1 MHSER
6 RDMELTMEHA
16 TKVKPFEKGMIA
28 KMDVEKM
35 TINVKVQDIRV
46 RFGHVD
52 VLVTPVNGAGEQWVE
67 NHRIQI
73 IKG

>member
-1 MHSER
+1 M
-6 RDMELTMEHA
+6 
-16 TKVKPFEKGMIA
+16 VA

-35 TINVKVQDIRV
+35 TINVTVKDIRA

-52 VLVTPVNGAGEQWVE
+52 VLVTPVDGQGEQWVE

-73 IKG
+73 IKS

>member
-1 MHSER
+1 
-6 RDMELTMEHA
+6 MELTMEHA

>member
-1 MHSER
+1 
-6 RDMELTMEHA
+6 MELTMEHA
-16 TKVKPFEKGMIA
+16 TKVNPFEKGMIA

-35 TINVKVQDIRV
+35 TINVTVQDIRV

>member
-1 MHSER
+1 
-6 RDMELTMEHA
+6 MELTMEHA
-16 TKVKPFEKGMIA
+16 MKVKPFEKGMTA

-52 VLVTPVNGAGEQWVE
+52 VLVTPVDGQGEQWVE

>member
-1 MHSER
+1 
-6 RDMELTMEHA
+6 MELTMEHA
-16 TKVKPFEKGMIA
+16 TKVKPFEKGMTA

-52 VLVTPVNGAGEQWVE
+52 VLVPPVHGHGEQWVE
-67 NHRIQI
+67 NHRISI
-73 IKG
+73 TKS